1 MMKNYLKEYGEA
13 VLNGE
18 IVACEKIKRQYE
30 KLLHDMEIPK
40 QWHFDVKAGSKPIEF
55 IEIFCKQSQGKI
67 GSKLE
72 LQLFQKAMLQAAF
85 GFLDDNDLRRYQE
98 MFDLMGRKNGK
109 TTLLAALELYMLM
122 ADGEGAP
129 ECYIIA
135 TARDQANKG
144 YTEAV
149 NMYRHSPEI
158 SALLKKRQS
167 DLYFKYN
174 MGFLKALAS
183 NVNSL
188 DGLNSHFVTIDE
200 LAAIKNRD
208 IYDLMKQSM
217 AARKQP
223 LLCCITTSGFIRN
236 SIYDSQYEYAARV
249 IDGKIE
255 NERFLPLMYELD
267 SYDEWTNPK
276 MWVKANPGLGTI
288 KETEFLADSVAKA
301 KDDDTFLTTV
311 LTKDFNIIANAT
323 TAWLPYDV
331 LNNDELIPDSLK
343 FRYGIGGFDAAD
355 SVDLNAAKMICKRR
369 DSSKIYVKQMYWIPQ
384 SKLDDMGTQ
393 GASRDRAP
401 YDVWRARGLLRV
413 EEGNRVNKRVILDW
427 FIEMRDKYD
436 IYPLYIGFDPWHI
449 DDSLLAAFEQEFG
462 KTVMIP
468 VRQGVA
474 TLSQP
479 MKELKAEFAAHNIVY
494 NNNPIDKYCLA
505 NTYTKTDINGNIQP
519 DKGSSETLRIDGT
532 AALLDAYVIYIN
544 KADEYESLL

>member
-13 VLNGE
+13 VLSGE

-55 IEIFCKQSQGKI
+55 IESFCKQSQGKI
-67 GSKLE
+67 GSKME

-288 KETEFLADSVAKA
+288 KKTEFLADSVAKA

-331 LNNDELIPDSLK
+331 LNNDELIPGSLK

-369 DSSKIYVKQMYWIPQ
+369 DSSKIYVKQMYWMPQ

>member
-55 IEIFCKQSQGKI
+55 IENFCKQSQGKI

-98 MFDLMGRKNGK
+98 IFDLMGRKNGK

-288 KETEFLADSVAKA
+288 KKTEFLADSVSKA

-369 DSSKIYVKQMYWIPQ
+369 DSSKIYVKQMYWMPQ

-401 YDVWRARGLLRV
+401 YDVWKARGLLRV

>member
-55 IEIFCKQSQGKI
+55 IESFCKQSQGKI

-288 KETEFLADSVAKA
+288 KKTEFLADSVAKA

-331 LNNDELIPDSLK
+331 LNNDELIPGSLK

-369 DSSKIYVKQMYWIPQ
+369 DSSKIYVKQMYWMPQ

>member
-55 IEIFCKQSQGKI
+55 LESFCKQSQGKI

-288 KETEFLADSVAKA
+288 KKTEFLADSVAKA

-331 LNNDELIPDSLK
+331 LNNDELIPGSLK

-369 DSSKIYVKQMYWIPQ
+369 DSSKIYVKQMYWMPQ

-401 YDVWRARGLLRV
+401 YDVWKARGLLRV

>member
-55 IEIFCKQSQGKI
+55 IGSFCKQSQGKI

-288 KETEFLADSVAKA
+288 KKTEFLADSVAKA

-331 LNNDELIPDSLK
+331 LNNDELIPGSLK

-369 DSSKIYVKQMYWIPQ
+369 DSSKIYVKQMYWMPQ

-401 YDVWRARGLLRV
+401 YDVWKARGLLRV

>member
-288 KETEFLADSVAKA
+288 KKTEFLADSVAKA

>member
-55 IEIFCKQSQGKI
+55 IESFCKQSQGKI

-267 SYDEWTNPK
+267 SYEEWTNPK

-288 KETEFLADSVAKA
+288 KKTEFLADSVAKA

-331 LNNDELIPDSLK
+331 LNNDELIPGSLK

-369 DSSKIYVKQMYWIPQ
+369 DSSKIYVKQMYWMPQ

>member
-1 MMKNYLKEYGEA
+1 MKNYLKEYGEA

-55 IEIFCKQSQGKI
+55 IESFCKQSQGKI

-288 KETEFLADSVAKA
+288 KKTEFLADSVAKA

-331 LNNDELIPDSLK
+331 LNNDELIPGSLK

>member
-18 IVACEKIKRQYE
+18 IEACEKIKRQYE

-55 IEIFCKQSQGKI
+55 LESFCKQSQGKI

-98 MFDLMGRKNGK
+98 IFDLMGRKNGK

-149 NMYRHSPEI
+149 NMYRHSLEI

-288 KETEFLADSVAKA
+288 KKTEFLADSVAKA

-331 LNNDELIPDSLK
+331 LNNDELIPGSLK

-369 DSSKIYVKQMYWIPQ
+369 DSSKIYVKQMYWMPQ

-401 YDVWRARGLLRV
+401 YDVWKARGLLRV

>member
-55 IEIFCKQSQGKI
+55 IESFCKQSQGKI

-288 KETEFLADSVAKA
+288 KKTEFLADSVAKA

-331 LNNDELIPDSLK
+331 LNNDELIPGSLK

-369 DSSKIYVKQMYWIPQ
+369 DSSKIYVKQMYWVPQ

>member
-55 IEIFCKQSQGKI
+55 IESFCKQSQGKI

-98 MFDLMGRKNGK
+98 IFDLMGRKNGK

-144 YTEAV
+144 YTESV

-288 KETEFLADSVAKA
+288 KKTEFLADSVAKA

-331 LNNDELIPDSLK
+331 LNNDELIPGSLK

-369 DSSKIYVKQMYWIPQ
+369 DSSKIYVKQMYWMPQ

-401 YDVWRARGLLRV
+401 YDVWKARGLLRV

>member
-55 IEIFCKQSQGKI
+55 IESFCKQSQGKI
-67 GSKLE
+67 GSKLG

-288 KETEFLADSVAKA
+288 KKTEFLADSVAKA

-331 LNNDELIPDSLK
+331 LNNDELIPGSLK

>member
-55 IEIFCKQSQGKI
+55 LESFCKQSQGKI

-98 MFDLMGRKNGK
+98 IFDLMGRKNGK

-288 KETEFLADSVAKA
+288 KKTEFLADSVAKA

-331 LNNDELIPDSLK
+331 LNNDELIPGSLK

-369 DSSKIYVKQMYWIPQ
+369 DSSKIYVKQMYWMPQ

-401 YDVWRARGLLRV
+401 YDVWKARGLLRV

>member
-55 IEIFCKQSQGKI
+55 IGSFCKQSQGKI

-288 KETEFLADSVAKA
+288 KKTEFLADSVAKA
-301 KDDDTFLTTV
+301 KADDTFLTTV

-331 LNNDELIPDSLK
+331 LNNDELIPGSLK

-369 DSSKIYVKQMYWIPQ
+369 DSSKIYVKQMYWMPQ

-401 YDVWRARGLLRV
+401 YDVWKARGLLRV

>member
-369 DSSKIYVKQMYWIPQ
+369 DSSKIYVKQMYWMPQ

>member
-55 IEIFCKQSQGKI
+55 IESFCKQSQGKI

>member
-55 IEIFCKQSQGKI
+55 IESFCKQSQGKI

-288 KETEFLADSVAKA
+288 KKTEFLADSVAKA

-331 LNNDELIPDSLK
+331 LNNDELIPGSLK

-369 DSSKIYVKQMYWIPQ
+369 DSSKIYVKQMYWMPQ

-401 YDVWRARGLLRV
+401 YDVWKARGLLRV

>member
-55 IEIFCKQSQGKI
+55 IESFCKQSQGKI
-67 GSKLE
+67 GSKME

-288 KETEFLADSVAKA
+288 KKTEFLADSVAKA

-323 TAWLPYDV
+323 TAWLAYDV
-331 LNNDELIPDSLK
+331 LNNDELIPGSLK

-369 DSSKIYVKQMYWIPQ
+369 DSSKIYVKQMYWMPQ

>member
-55 IEIFCKQSQGKI
+55 IESFCKQSQGKI

-288 KETEFLADSVAKA
+288 KKTEFLADSVAKA

-331 LNNDELIPDSLK
+331 LNNDELIPGSLK

>member
-55 IEIFCKQSQGKI
+55 IESFCKQSQGKI
-67 GSKLE
+67 GSKLG

-255 NERFLPLMYELD
+255 NERFLPLMYELG

-288 KETEFLADSVAKA
+288 KKTEFLADSVAKA

-331 LNNDELIPDSLK
+331 LNNDELIPGSLK

-474 TLSQP
+474 ALSQP